1 MGSGIP
7 DYSALLKCIWN
18 GDQIFHYGYLLP
30 PYVAFNSCTATVI
43 AIRHNKQFADEI
55 IDGQH
60 AGVLLD
66 KTCFYAEQGGQ
77 IYDVGFITRIG
88 DEVGYGWNS
97 TGCVYTFMCKFLHDK
112 WWLPCMG
119 VCMYFTCVMSTT
131 LTCMYVCIHTCIINI
146 YIYLPNYMYMY
157 LHMLRC
163 ITFISLY
170 VYMTKNKLHIDWGI

>member
-1 MGSGIP
+1 MQFYVHVHVCVEECVLVIVHVHMSTAWEVEYLI
-7 DYSALLKCIWN
+7 IV
-18 GDQIFHYGYLLP
+18 HYLNAFEMVIKFFIKAILLP

-88 DEVGYGWNS
+88 DEVGYG
-97 TGCVYTFMCKFLHDK
+97 
-112 WWLPCMG
+112 
-119 VCMYFTCVMSTT
+119 
-131 LTCMYVCIHTCIINI
+131 
-146 YIYLPNYMYMY
+146 
-157 LHMLRC
+157 
-163 ITFISLY
+163 
-170 VYMTKNKLHIDWGI
+170 